1 MIIKVC
7 GMRDANNI
15 HAVEQLAIDWMGF
28 IFYEK
33 SPRACNDALTY
44 LPRQVERVGVFVN
57 HSLPTITKL
66 ILKYKLDIVQL
77 HGQETPALCTQLRQM
92 GVKVIKAMPIANQ
105 EDLILASTYE
115 DVVDYLLF
123 DTKSK
128 LGGGSGKQFDW
139 TILNEY
145 SLKTPFLLSGG
156 IGPKSLH
163 ALSKFNHP
171 KLVGY
176 DLNSKFEISPGMK
189 SLELLSPFI
198 DELRKLD

>member
-15 HAVEQLAIDWMGF
+15 HDVEQLAIDWMGF

-44 LPRQVERVGVFVN
+44 LPRQVKRVGVFVN
-57 HSLPTITKL
+57 HPLTTIMQL
-66 ILKYKLDIVQL
+66 IAKHKLDIVQL
-77 HGQETPALCTQLRQM
+77 HGQETPAICTQLRETGIQ
-92 GVKVIKAMPIANQ
+92 VIKAMPIASQ
-105 EDLILASTYE
+105 EDLIQASTYE

-123 DTKSK
+123 DTKSE

-163 ALSKFNHP
+163 ALSKFSHP

-198 DELRKLD
+198 SELRKLD